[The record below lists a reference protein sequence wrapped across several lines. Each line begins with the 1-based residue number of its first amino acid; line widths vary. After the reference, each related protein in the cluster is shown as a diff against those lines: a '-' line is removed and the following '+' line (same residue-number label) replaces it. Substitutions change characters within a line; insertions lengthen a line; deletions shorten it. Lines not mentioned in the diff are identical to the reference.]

1 MQNHP
6 FSLKKLLAFKKNNE
20 LENLKEI
27 LPYCLYLRLSY
38 TYDDI
43 ETLFFDHVNTLLDK
57 NQRIEIIKNVM
68 NESMEWRFYRFEDSN
83 IYVKSRPTLY
93 HKNLNK
99 RNNGGLWFLECK
111 DIIILEEIFL
121 FDVQK
126 KRKNILEEYKF
137 KYEKYKKLENSESGN
152 LQMIEID
159 SSGNTDCKNN
169 TEIEE
174 SLLKTESQN
183 IICENNLDNKIL
195 EKTILED
202 QKSKSLDNLLNSNKE
217 KEKSLLE
224 DQKKKLLDSLNNDN
238 IILEKIILE
247 DQKRKTLDNSM
258 KDNKEK
264 EKSLFDEQEK
274 KLLNKS
280 SNNNKEIEKSLLEY
294 QKNELLNKSSNNK
307 EKEKSLFDEQENEL
321 LNKSSNNKEIEKSLL
336 EDQKNEL
343 LNKSSNNNKEKEKT
357 INNDQKRKSTSNSK
371 SSQIKN
377 NQTLLLFAKKEN
389 KKESTNTEFKGRFI
403 PLIFDENVTV
413 YKRNDPRF
421 QGQFT
426 LRKPKDIENPKKLT
440 FIKFHDSI
448 RPPFYGFKDKINCK
462 NSLQKLSDSID
473 YEFDSEIEWE
483 DTEDAD
489 DIGSTDEEEEED
501 SYSNN
506 DWIDSNSESEEEGFI
521 GKKPYLVFPN
531 SIFLK
536 FTEFDQNFL
545 KIPLFEFSKFPEE
558 LIPLLKE
565 SFIKEEDFKEEDF
578 KEEDLSKSDSSKSGL
593 SKSGLSK
600 SGLSKPSLSDPSI
613 NDPPLKKPSQN
624 HPSLK
629 KPSTNDPSPNETST
643 KDSPLKQI
651 DVFKFAK
658 IFSEKNYI
666 KYQIVIKKI
675 KDLFPEKFQNDSLD
689 LKS

>member
-43 ETLFFDHVNTLLDK
+43 DTLFFDHVNTLLDK

-137 KYEKYKKLENSESGN
+137 KYEKYKKLENSESKN

-159 SSGNTDCKNN
+159 SSGNTDSKNN

-174 SLLKTESQN
+174 SLLKTDEKN

-195 EKTILED
+195 KKTI
-202 QKSKSLDNLLNSNKE
+202 
-217 KEKSLLE
+217 LE
-224 DQKKKLLDSLNNDN
+224 DQKKKLLDSLIKDN
-238 IILEKIILE
+238 KILEKIILE
-247 DQKRKTLDNSM
+247 DQKRKSLDNSM

-264 EKSLFDEQEK
+264 EKSLFDEHEK

-280 SNNNKEIEKSLLEY
+280 SNNNKEIEKSL
-294 QKNELLNKSSNNK
+294 
-307 EKEKSLFDEQENEL
+307 FDEQENEL
-321 LNKSSNNKEIEKSLL
+321 LNKSLNNKEL
-336 EDQKNEL
+336 
-343 LNKSSNNNKEKEKT
+343 EKT
-357 INNDQKRKSTSNSK
+357 INNDQKRKFTSNSK

-565 SFIKEEDFKEEDF
+565 SLIKEEDFKEEDF
-578 KEEDLSKSDSSKSGL
+578 KEEDLSKSDSSKSDS
-593 SKSGLSK
+593 SKSN
-600 SGLSKPSLSDPSI
+600 LSKPSSSKSSLSDPSI
-613 NDPPLKKPSQN
+613 NEPSQN

>member
-43 ETLFFDHVNTLLDK
+43 DTLFFDHVNTLLDK

-68 NESMEWRFYRFEDSN
+68 DESMEWRFYRFEDSN

-137 KYEKYKKLENSESGN
+137 KYEKYKKLENSESKN

-159 SSGNTDCKNN
+159 SSGNTDSKNN

-174 SLLKTESQN
+174 SLLKTDEKN

-202 QKSKSLDNLLNSNKE
+202 QKSKSLDNSLNSNKE

-238 IILEKIILE
+238 KILEKIILE
-247 DQKRKTLDNSM
+247 DQKRKSLDNSM
-258 KDNKEK
+258 KDNKE
-264 EKSLFDEQEK
+264 
-274 KLLNKS
+274 
-280 SNNNKEIEKSLLEY
+280 IEK
-294 QKNELLNKSSNNK
+294 N
-307 EKEKSLFDEQENEL
+307 LFDEQENEL
-321 LNKSSNNKEIEKSLL
+321 LNKSLNNKEKEKSLLEDQKNKLLNKSSNNNKEIEKSLL

-413 YKRNDPRF
+413 YKSNDPRF

-565 SFIKEEDFKEEDF
+565 SLIKEEDFKEEDFKEEDF

-593 SKSGLSK
+593 SKSN
-600 SGLSKPSLSDPSI
+600 LSKPSSSKSSLSDPST
-613 NDPPLKKPSQN
+613 KEPSQN

-629 KPSTNDPSPNETST
+629 KPSTNDPSLNHPST